1 MILIKELET
10 LIMVRRIVWN
20 LIKLK
25 LRSKNQIK
33 KVLLIFQR
41 NPKKKRSTIRQEISN
56 NKSNL
61 TKRILKGSNAIN
73 VIKDS
78 LKRLRE
84 IKMKATQE
92 DRGRK
97 SKKTINNQK
106 IKTKTM
112 KLRKTPTTIP
122 MPIIPIEERN
132 LTSRQFGYRKIK
144 KVKKLK
150 QTMDLLL

>member
-25 LRSKNQIK
+25 LRSKNLIK
-33 KVLLIFQR
+33 KVLLILQR